1 MTPNGQNQ
9 FQWPT
14 QMMPPPGYG
23 PGPQPGYGPGP
34 QYYPGPGYDYGYD
47 QRMAAMQAPSPRMQP
62 NSPRFSEQGYS
73 ANPVAPPVA
82 AGAAAESDPKKVGL
96 LGPCKFSC
104 KKRFKKPACKV
115 SCGCCTRSRS
125 RIPSA
130 KTASRGFKRALGSV
144 FSPCINAPVIRSGR
158 WRLWFLLTI
167 ALAAIGSL
175 LAALLDEEPH
185 LLAAGLSAALGWL
198 ATYAYMLQLD
208 CWRLVRGAESDLSRQ
223 IEGKDDE
230 ALPVESVAP
239 PAGVDLD
246 VTMLAKS
253 LGSPFVNPLAT
264 VAPGQGKA
272 GQTMQ
277 AVLTSALV
285 NEYLRCADLLKK
297 YQKKHGHLPNAPE
310 YNPSFADAL
319 LTGLHGTPANRPP
332 TSTGSPSAGSA
343 DNGGT
348 PNFADRLASV
358 NQAPSGTAG
367 AGSSSSSSHAAA
379 SVPPLGAGTGLAE
392 LLAQGS
398 SSPRSTSTPA
408 QPPLGE
414 LDRCI
419 TIDKESGVPFS
430 LAASRSSPEPT
441 PERGPAGRS
450 SARLEDLD
458 SSANDPPWL
467 RAIRAHD

>member
-1 MTPNGQNQ
+1 
-9 FQWPT
+9 
-14 QMMPPPGYG
+14 
-23 PGPQPGYGPGP
+23 
-34 QYYPGPGYDYGYD
+34 
-47 QRMAAMQAPSPRMQP
+47 
-62 NSPRFSEQGYS
+62 
-73 ANPVAPPVA
+73 
-82 AGAAAESDPKKVGL
+82 
-96 LGPCKFSC
+96 
-104 KKRFKKPACKV
+104 
-115 SCGCCTRSRS
+115 
-125 RIPSA
+125 
-130 KTASRGFKRALGSV
+130 
-144 FSPCINAPVIRSGR
+144 VIQSGR
-158 WRLWFLLTI
+158 WRLWFLLAI
-167 ALAAIGSL
+167 ALAAVGSL

-208 CWRLVRGAESDLSRQ
+208 CWRLVRAAASEPTRQ
-223 IEGKDDE
+223 LEGKGDE
-230 ALPVESVAP
+230 ASDVAPVAP

-253 LGSPFVNPLAT
+253 LGSPFVNPSAT
-264 VAPGQGKA
+264 VAHGAGKA

-285 NEYLRCADLLKK
+285 NEYLRCVDQLKK
-297 YQKKHGHLPNAPE
+297 YQKRYPNHPNAPE
-310 YNPSFADAL
+310 WCPSFADEL
-319 LTGLHGTPANRPP
+319 LTGLQGTAACAGSNMPP

-348 PNFADRLASV
+348 PNFADRVGSV
-358 NQAPSGTAG
+358 NQPPTDTAA

-430 LAASRSSPEPT
+430 LAASRSSPDPT

-450 SARLEDLD
+450 SARIEDLD